1 MLTDPHFGFILTA
14 YLIAALIL
22 IGVILWIWLDHRHV
36 MRALDELEQSGARRR
51 SESVKE

>member
-1 MLTDPHFGFILTA
+1 MFTDPHFGFILTA

-22 IGVILWIWLDHRHV
+22 IGVILWIWLDHRHL